1 MSKLLD
7 SDREPLPGRW
17 VGPTRIALRV
27 GLAVAVAYLGVNFYE
42 RATRPRLERK
52 QGPLRKIHPD
62 AYVYPPKSYVTSV
75 QSAQKLIGKPLW
87 VKEGFRWT
95 YQPGNE
101 VLGPLEKVVPTRIRQ
116 AGREV
121 RLTFEKGGVSYT
133 LPIAAGGQFFVDEM
147 FLLKDP
153 RELWTHWSDEDW
165 RKIETNSVEPGMSE
179 HQVVFSLG
187 AGNIIQSSRH
197 STQRIVDYKL
207 GAEAGMAPV
216 RATYRDGVVERV
228 DPLPAE

>member
-7 SDREPLPGRW
+7 SDREPRPGRW

-27 GLAVAVAYLGVNFYE
+27 ALAVAVAYLGATFYE

-52 QGPLRKIHPD
+52 QRPVRKIHPD
-62 AYVYPPKSYVTSV
+62 AYVYPPKSYVTSL

-87 VKEGFRWT
+87 VKEGFRWA

-101 VLGPLEKVVPTRIRQ
+101 VLGPLEKIVPTRVRQ

-121 RLTFEKGGVSYT
+121 RLIFEKGGTSYT
-133 LPIAAGGQFFVDEM
+133 LPIGAGGQFFVDEL

-165 RKIETNSVEPGMSE
+165 RMIEAHVVEPGMSE
-179 HQVVFSLG
+179 YQVVFSVG
-187 AGNIIQSSRH
+187 AGNIIQASRH
-197 STQRIVDYKL
+197 STRRIVDYKL
-207 GAEAGMAPV
+207 GAEAGIAPV
-216 RATYRDGVVERV
+216 RVTYQDGVVERV
-228 DPLPAE
+228 DPQSAE